1 MKYGQLIEN
10 LPVWNKFLNV
20 ELAAECIK
28 PVVTMHQALMAELD
42 FVAQEKKSILEKYNG
57 RIENGMVIIDVKE
70 DVDKYNADIEYLMN
84 GEIKV
89 EPINL
94 KSSHIGSKLSPALA
108 ITLKD
113 LVNII

>member
-1 MKYGQLIEN
+1 MKYEQLIEN
-10 LPVWNKFLNV
+10 LPVWNKFLNI

-28 PVVTMHQALMAELD
+28 PVITMHKTLMEELN
-42 FVAQEKKSILEKYNG
+42 FVTQEKKSILEKYNG
-57 RIENGMVIIDVKE
+57 RIANGVVIIDNEE
-70 DVDKYNADIEYLMN
+70 DVNKYNADIEYLMN
-84 GEIKV
+84 GEINV

-94 KSSHIGSKLSPALA
+94 KSSNIGSKLSPALA